1 MRSERIK
8 SEFKSPVAHQKPV
21 SPTAEARGLNPR
33 QCVFESRHGYAPV
46 VQTAE
51 TVASNP
57 AQWVF
62 ESPGVPSFTRLAQW
76 KSVGPTNRR
85 SRYRNSQRVPC
96 ISRSAADRVTCERRR
111 IISCE
116 THHLHALVS
125 QWQRTRPITAGR
137 RFDSWLAHQHE
148 GNMNMIDLFKRGL
161 RTPSVNPNGEGL
173 AF

>member
-21 SPTAEARGLNPR
+21 SPNGRGERPKLSTVRVRMTPR
-33 QCVFESRHGYAPV
+33 VRAGGP
-46 VQTAE
+46 TAE
-51 TVASNP
+51 TVASNS
-57 AQWVF
+57 AQRVF
-62 ESPGVPSFTRLAQW
+62 ESPGVPSFTRLAQR

-148 GNMNMIDLFKRGL
+148 RNVNMIDLFKRGL